1 LKTGV
6 ISHPREG
13 EVVLNDAYRELA
25 GHYSAAV
32 LPGRVRHPKDKPSV
46 ENTVA
51 HVATWV
57 IAGLRSETFTTL
69 SGLQA
74 RIRER
79 VDAYNTTP
87 FQKREGSR
95 RSVFASE
102 ERPLLGTLPAAPFE
116 ISQWVYGRKVGRN
129 GHVVWS
135 KNYYSV
141 PFAHIG
147 AKVDLRLTQSM
158 IEIYRGDERLASHL
172 LLPSNTSNKYRTND
186 ADLPEGR
193 GWQPWDRTRIDA
205 WADRVGPATKT
216 VTDRVFESVPIAEQA
231 HDPALAILRLTRRFS
246 PARVEAACQLALRGP
261 VRNIRYAHLRPILDT
276 GQDKTGQS
284 VETADDVG
292 GYVRG
297 SDYYAGGT
305 R

>member
-1 LKTGV
+1 M
-6 ISHPREG
+6 
-13 EVVLNDAYRELA
+13 
-25 GHYSAAV
+25 
-32 LPGRVRHPKDKPSV
+32 
-46 ENTVA
+46 A

-57 IAGLRSETFTTL
+57 IAGLRSETFT
-69 SGLQA
+69 SMAALQA
-74 RIRER
+74 RVRER
-79 VDAYNTTP
+79 VDAYNAEP

-95 RSVFASE
+95 RSVFLAE
-102 ERPLLGTLPAAPFE
+102 ERPLLGVLPAAPFE

-129 GHVVWS
+129 GHVVWA

-147 AKVDLRLTQSM
+147 AKVDLRLTQTM
-158 IEIYRGDERLASHL
+158 IEIYRGDERLSSHL
-172 LLPSNTSNKYRTND
+172 VLPATARNKYCTND

-193 GWQPWDRTRIDA
+193 GWQPWDRTRIEA
-205 WADRVGPATKT
+205 WADRVGPATRA
-216 VTDRVFESVPIAEQA
+216 VTDRVFESVQIEEQA
-231 HDPALAILRLTRRFS
+231 HDPALAILRLTKRFS

-276 GQDKTGQS
+276 GQDKSGQI
-284 VETADDVG
+284 VETAAEVG

-297 SDYYAGGT
+297 SHYYAGQT

>member
-1 LKTGV
+1 
-6 ISHPREG
+6 
-13 EVVLNDAYRELA
+13 
-25 GHYSAAV
+25 
-32 LPGRVRHPKDKPSV
+32 
-46 ENTVA
+46 
-51 HVATWV
+51 
-57 IAGLRSETFTTL
+57 
-69 SGLQA
+69 
-74 RIRER
+74 
-79 VDAYNTTP
+79 
-87 FQKREGSR
+87 
-95 RSVFASE
+95 
-102 ERPLLGTLPAAPFE
+102 
-116 ISQWVYGRKVGRN
+116 
-129 GHVVWS
+129 
-135 KNYYSV
+135 
-141 PFAHIG
+141 
-147 AKVDLRLTQSM
+147 M
-158 IEIYRGDERLASHL
+158 
-172 LLPSNTSNKYRTND
+172 
-186 ADLPEGR
+186 PEGR

>member
-1 LKTGV
+1 MRSSWLPACNGRSQPERPTAVKVVSAPPGSQGASRWRT
-6 ISHPREG
+6 STSTTPEG
-13 EVVLNDAYRELA
+13 SNA
-25 GHYSAAV
+25 
-32 LPGRVRHPKDKPSV
+32 
-46 ENTVA
+46 N
-51 HVATWV
+51 
-57 IAGLRSETFTTL
+57 RSP
-69 SGLQA
+69 
-74 RIRER
+74 
-79 VDAYNTTP
+79 AYNTTP

-147 AKVDLRLTQSM
+147 AKVDLRITQSM

-205 WADRVGPATKT
+205 WAARVGPATKT
-216 VTDRVFESVPIAEQA
+216 VTDRVFESVQVDEQA

-246 PARVEAACQLALRGP
+246 PALMALGESPQGRSSNFPTLGGCHCSGRRVPVAA
-261 VRNIRYAHLRPILDT
+261 
-276 GQDKTGQS
+276 
-284 VETADDVG
+284 
-292 GYVRG
+292 
-297 SDYYAGGT
+297 
-305 R
+305 

>member
-1 LKTGV
+1 M
-6 ISHPREG
+6 P
-13 EVVLNDAYRELA
+13 
-25 GHYSAAV
+25 
-32 LPGRVRHPKDKPSV
+32 
-46 ENTVA
+46 
-51 HVATWV
+51 
-57 IAGLRSETFTTL
+57 
-69 SGLQA
+69 
-74 RIRER
+74 
-79 VDAYNTTP
+79 TTP
-87 FQKREGSR
+87 
-95 RSVFASE
+95 
-102 ERPLLGTLPAAPFE
+102 
-116 ISQWVYGRKVGRN
+116 RN

-147 AKVDLRLTQSM
+147 AKVDLRITQSM

-172 LLPSNTSNKYRTND
+172 LLPSNTSNKYRTNE

-193 GWQPWDRTRIDA
+193 GWQPWDRARIDA
-205 WADRVGPATKT
+205 WAARVGPATRA
-216 VTDRVFESVPIAEQA
+216 VTDRVFESVQVDEQA

-284 VETADDVG
+284 VETADEVG

-297 SDYYAGGT
+297 SHYYAGGT